1 MLCKIFRYTNPVRVL
16 NLLFTSAVICLAP
29 LFVFSC
35 QERTRETTVPI
46 GTKVTEERSSAQA
59 PAEHAWS
66 IELREE
72 EYKTVRHPEKRFYA
86 DIWSTGLQVHFK
98 TALGHFGTYEFAH
111 EKFPV
116 GVPAFLSC
124 PGSPDLL
131 PLRVVRLNEGEVN
144 YCYKIEWL
152 AKSPATSDGA
162 SIVVRYR

>member
-1 MLCKIFRYTNPVRVL
+1 MLSKILRHANPVRVR
-16 NLLFTSAVICLAP
+16 NLLFTSAVICLA
-29 LFVFSC
+29 LFVSAF
-35 QERTRETTVPI
+35 
-46 GTKVTEERSSAQA
+46 AQA
-59 PAEHAWS
+59 PAEHGQRQRFAQDPPKHAW
-66 IELREE
+66 IVELREE

-116 GVPAFLSC
+116 GETAFLSC

-131 PLRVVRLNEGEVN
+131 PLRVVRLNDSEVN